1 MIPAEKIVE
10 VHSNMNVNDVNL
22 EIKTLIKGICSLN
35 WRQVQTSSA
44 KVPGFFKKHSFK
56 ISD

>member
-22 EIKTLIKGICSLN
+22 EIKALIKGICSLN
-35 WRQVQTSSA
+35 
-44 KVPGFFKKHSFK
+44 
-56 ISD
+56 